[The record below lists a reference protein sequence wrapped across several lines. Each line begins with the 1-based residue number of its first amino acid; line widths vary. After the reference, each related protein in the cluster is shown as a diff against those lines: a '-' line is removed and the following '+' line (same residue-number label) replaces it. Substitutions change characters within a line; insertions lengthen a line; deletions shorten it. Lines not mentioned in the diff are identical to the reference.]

1 MTTMIAELYEALVDA
16 GASEGKA
23 KEAAQVLSTENLATK
38 RDITELDTKLSGQ
51 ITKLDQRLSG
61 QITELD
67 QRLNGQITELDQR
80 LNGQITELD
89 QRLNGQIVKLDE
101 KLSPKVIKL
110 ERDMAVMK
118 WMLGAALAGIAPILV
133 AVVSMVIKIFFLA

>member
-38 RDITELDTKLSGQ
+38 SDITELDAKLSGQ
-51 ITKLDQRLSG
+51 TAELDQRLSG
-61 QITELD
+61 QIAKLDTKLSELD
-67 QRLNGQITELDQR
+67 QRLSPK
-80 LNGQITELD
+80 
-89 QRLNGQIVKLDE
+89 IVKLD
-101 KLSPKVIKL
+101 
-110 ERDMAVMK
+110 RDMAVMK
-118 WMLGAALAGIAPILV
+118 WMLGTTMTGVAFILA

>member
-38 RDITELDTKLSGQ
+38 SDITQLDTKLSGQ
-51 ITKLDQRLSG
+51 IA
-61 QITELD
+61 ELD
-67 QRLNGQITELDQR
+67 Q
-80 LNGQITELD
+80 
-89 QRLNGQIVKLDE
+89 KLT
-101 KLSPKVIKL
+101 PKVVKL
-110 ERDMAVMK
+110 ERDVAVMK
-118 WMLGAALAGIAPILV
+118 WMLGTTMAGVAFIFA

>member
-38 RDITELDTKLSGQ
+38 SDITELDTKLSGQ
-51 ITKLDQRLSG
+51 TAELDQRLSSQIAKLDQRLSG
-61 QITELD
+61 QIAKLD
-67 QRLNGQITELDQR
+67 Q
-80 LNGQITELD
+80 
-89 QRLNGQIVKLDE
+89 
-101 KLSPKVIKL
+101 KLSPKVVKL

-118 WMLGAALAGIAPILV
+118 WMLGATMAGIALIFA
-133 AVVSMVIKIFFLA
+133 AVVSIAIKIFFWPNA

>member
-23 KEAAQVLSTENLATK
+23 KEAARVLSTENLATK
-38 RDITELDTKLSGQ
+38 SDIAE
-51 ITKLDQRLSG
+51 LDQRLS
-61 QITELD
+61 
-67 QRLNGQITELDQR
+67 
-80 LNGQITELD
+80 
-89 QRLNGQIVKLDE
+89 
-101 KLSPKVIKL
+101 PKIIKL

-133 AVVSMVIKIFFLA
+133 AVVSIVIKIFFLA

>member
-38 RDITELDTKLSGQ
+38 SDITKLDTKLSGQ
-51 ITKLDQRLSG
+51 IA
-61 QITELD
+61 ELD
-67 QRLNGQITELDQR
+67 Q
-80 LNGQITELD
+80 
-89 QRLNGQIVKLDE
+89 
-101 KLSPKVIKL
+101 KLSPKVVKL
-110 ERDMAVMK
+110 ERDVAVMK
-118 WMLGAALAGIAPILV
+118 WMLGTTMAGVAFIFA

>member
-23 KEAAQVLSTENLATK
+23 KEAAQALSTENLATK
-38 RDITELDTKLSGQ
+38 SDIVELDTKLSGQ
-51 ITKLDQRLSG
+51 ITKLDQK
-61 QITELD
+61 
-67 QRLNGQITELDQR
+67 LN
-80 LNGQITELD
+80 
-89 QRLNGQIVKLDE
+89 
-101 KLSPKVIKL
+101 PKVVKL

-118 WMLGAALAGIAPILV
+118 WMLGTTMTGVAFILA

>member
-1 MTTMIAELYEALVDA
+1 MTTMIAELYEALVNA

-38 RDITELDTKLSGQ
+38 GD
-51 ITKLDQRLSG
+51 
-61 QITELD
+61 
-67 QRLNGQITELDQR
+67 
-80 LNGQITELD
+80 
-89 QRLNGQIVKLDE
+89 IVKLD
-101 KLSPKVIKL
+101 
-110 ERDMAVMK
+110 RDVAVMK

>member
-16 GASEGKA
+16 GASEGKT

-38 RDITELDTKLSGQ
+38 RDITELDTK
-51 ITKLDQRLSG
+51 
-61 QITELD
+61 
-67 QRLNGQITELDQR
+67 

-133 AVVSMVIKIFFLA
+133 AVVSMVIKMFFLA

>member
-38 RDITELDTKLSGQ
+38 SDITELDTKLSGQ
-51 ITKLDQRLSG
+51 ITELDQRLSG
-61 QITELD
+61 QITKLD
-67 QRLNGQITELDQR
+67 QKLN
-80 LNGQITELD
+80 
-89 QRLNGQIVKLDE
+89 
-101 KLSPKVIKL
+101 PKVVKL

-118 WMLGAALAGIAPILV
+118 WMLGTTMTGVAFILA

>member
-23 KEAAQVLSTENLATK
+23 KEAAQALSTENLATK
-38 RDITELDTKLSGQ
+38 GDIAKLDTKLSE
-51 ITKLDQRLSG
+51 LDQRLS
-61 QITELD
+61 
-67 QRLNGQITELDQR
+67 
-80 LNGQITELD
+80 
-89 QRLNGQIVKLDE
+89 
-101 KLSPKVIKL
+101 PKIAKL

-118 WMLGAALAGIAPILV
+118 WMLGTTMAGVAFILA

>member
-1 MTTMIAELYEALVDA
+1 MIAELYEALVDA

-38 RDITELDTKLSGQ
+38 GDIAELDTKLSGQ
-51 ITKLDQRLSG
+51 IAKLDQRLS
-61 QITELD
+61 
-67 QRLNGQITELDQR
+67 
-80 LNGQITELD
+80 
-89 QRLNGQIVKLDE
+89 
-101 KLSPKVIKL
+101 PKVVKL

-118 WMLGAALAGIAPILV
+118 WMLGTTMAGIAFILA

>member
-38 RDITELDTKLSGQ
+38 SDITELDTKLSGQ
-51 ITKLDQRLSG
+51 IAKLDEKIAELDQRLSPKV
-61 QITELD
+61 
-67 QRLNGQITELDQR
+67 
-80 LNGQITELD
+80 
-89 QRLNGQIVKLDE
+89 VKLD
-101 KLSPKVIKL
+101 
-110 ERDMAVMK
+110 RDMAVMK
-118 WMLGAALAGIAPILV
+118 WMLGTTMAGVAFIFA

>member
-23 KEAAQVLSTENLATK
+23 KQAAQVLSTENLATK

-51 ITKLDQRLSG
+51 ITELDQRLSG

-67 QRLNGQITELDQR
+67 QRLS
-80 LNGQITELD
+80 
-89 QRLNGQIVKLDE
+89 GQIVKLDE
-101 KLSPKVIKL
+101 KLSPKIVKL

>member
-38 RDITELDTKLSGQ
+38 SDITELDTKLSGQ
-51 ITKLDQRLSG
+51 IAELDQKLSG

-67 QRLNGQITELDQR
+67 QRL
-80 LNGQITELD
+80 
-89 QRLNGQIVKLDE
+89 
-101 KLSPKVIKL
+101 SPKVVKL

-118 WMLGAALAGIAPILV
+118 WMLGTTMAGVAFIFA

>member
-38 RDITELDTKLSGQ
+38 SDITELDTKLSGQ
-51 ITKLDQRLSG
+51 IAELDQRLSG
-61 QITELD
+61 QIAELD
-67 QRLNGQITELDQR
+67 QRLSPKV
-80 LNGQITELD
+80 
-89 QRLNGQIVKLDE
+89 VKLD
-101 KLSPKVIKL
+101 
-110 ERDMAVMK
+110 RDMAVMK
-118 WMLGAALAGIAPILV
+118 WMLGTTMAGVAFILA

>member
-38 RDITELDTKLSGQ
+38 RDITELDTK
-51 ITKLDQRLSG
+51 
-61 QITELD
+61 
-67 QRLNGQITELDQR
+67 

>member
-1 MTTMIAELYEALVDA
+1 MIAELYEALVDA

-38 RDITELDTKLSGQ
+38 SDIAELDTKLSGQ
-51 ITKLDQRLSG
+51 IAKLDTKLSELDQRLS
-61 QITELD
+61 
-67 QRLNGQITELDQR
+67 
-80 LNGQITELD
+80 
-89 QRLNGQIVKLDE
+89 
-101 KLSPKVIKL
+101 PKVVKL

-118 WMLGAALAGIAPILV
+118 WMLGTTMAGVAFILA

>member
-38 RDITELDTKLSGQ
+38 RDIVE
-51 ITKLDQRLSG
+51 LDQRLSPK
-61 QITELD
+61 
-67 QRLNGQITELDQR
+67 
-80 LNGQITELD
+80 
-89 QRLNGQIVKLDE
+89 IVKLD
-101 KLSPKVIKL
+101 
-110 ERDMAVMK
+110 RDMAVMK
-118 WMLGAALAGIAPILV
+118 WMLGTTMAGIAFILA

>member
-38 RDITELDTKLSGQ
+38 SDIVELDTKLSGQ
-51 ITKLDQRLSG
+51 ITKLDQK
-61 QITELD
+61 
-67 QRLNGQITELDQR
+67 LN
-80 LNGQITELD
+80 
-89 QRLNGQIVKLDE
+89 
-101 KLSPKVIKL
+101 PKVVKL

-118 WMLGAALAGIAPILV
+118 WMLGTTMTGVAFILA